1 MFTLSMY
8 AVECFNSSKEWIDF
22 VLRFS
27 QICFRT
33 NSYADPNQLYNTNV
47 NSNMHPLVHT
57 ELGLV
62 QYVSFQN
69 PQYYF
74 CSCLQKQH
82 KRHVLYQLK
91 TMDLGLFLQAG
102 RNRWAKQI
110 QFPQTQTLLRFF
122 GNTPKNLEWFPKN
135 WKLLKVDRKS
145 GTGTPY

>member
-33 NSYADPNQLYNTNV
+33 NSYADPNQLYTTNV

-62 QYVSFQN
+62 QYISFQN

-74 CSCLQKQH
+74 CSSVQKQH

-91 TMDLGLFLQAG
+91 TMDLGLFLQAV
-102 RNRWAKQI
+102 RNSYMYAKQI
-110 QFPQTQTLLRFF
+110 HTFRKPQPCRGGYGDFV
-122 GNTPKNLEWFPKN
+122 LETAREAPTILYQRDPSW
-135 WKLLKVDRKS
+135 S
-145 GTGTPY
+145 Q